1 MKPRPAILSV
11 SLPTTRLPRD
21 DSHGIPALVPD
32 GVRPGR
38 ISILVVTH
46 HRRRNRWQR
55 FATVIAA
62 WATNRT
68 AQKLRL
74 LVRRRCRLKTFPSAR
89 HGVDHVAWDRLGHA
103 LDALRTLDPDRAIH
117 ALGPIKTLDPL
128 RPFLQPF
135 VRPIRTIR
143 AIWAL
148 LAVAVHSFGSLG
160 PVLKRSTRLALP
172 IAVLRPLVLPAVRIV
187 LARITLRAAVEPL
200 RDGTNARL
208 RLIAYA
214 RKRLSALAAGI
225 IAIILAKTVTGFQRV
240 TGHHLPIARRHA
252 ARIAALG
259 DLLLAV
265 GQNDAII
272 VLSVLQIILCEYG
285 VARRLSIARQSHV
298 LLGYVGRGAAQFDVR
313 PIALKA
319 AGGRVLAFSV
329 AILMAVIVVVIVAI
343 RVAAAT
349 SAVLLSLPHG
359 LPFFGGCYEIIAV
372 RTCLRTRR

>member
-1 MKPRPAILSV
+1 M
-11 SLPTTRLPRD
+11 
-21 DSHGIPALVPD
+21 PD

-46 HRRRNRWQR
+46 HRRRDRWQR

-62 WATNRT
+62 WTTNRT

-74 LVRRRCRLKTFPSAR
+74 LVRGRCRLKPFPSAR

-135 VRPIRTIR
+135 VRPVRPIR
-143 AIWAL
+143 AL

-172 IAVLRPLVLPAVRIV
+172 IAVLRPLVLAAVRIV

-200 RDGTNARL
+200 RDGTNARR
-208 RLIAYA
+208 RLMIAYA

-252 ARIAALG
+252 ARIATLG

-319 AGGRVLAFSV
+319 AGGRVLAFAV